1 MNMNNLQ
8 TNDDHTSEKR
18 VTLYE
23 LLLIIYKHSTL
34 IICLTFLG
42 MGSALI
48 YSFQY
53 PNVYTSSALL
63 TLTRDDAS
71 PSSSSSQTNTLANL
85 AGINLG
91 MGDSKSQEILARM
104 NSYNFFQSLILPSIK
119 LENLLAVES
128 WDSKNNKIIYDS
140 SMFDEELGTWLIPKP
155 SSQSGYKKFMK
166 IFLAGSDDLTKFM
179 KLTLEHES
187 PVIAQKWLDEVI
199 RSINTVYRGE
209 TQKKAS
215 RSLLFLNK
223 KMASSNSSEIKSS
236 LAFLIQKQTQTLM
249 MAEENENYIVTG
261 LELPIVSEK
270 KSGPNR
276 ALNIIFGTII
286 GFIFSIFLSLLIE
299 FYRAEKALSNH
310 KTHS

>member
-1 MNMNNLQ
+1 MNNLQ
-8 TNDDHTSEKR
+8 TNDDHKSEKR
-18 VTLYE
+18 VTLYQ
-23 LLLIIYKHSTL
+23 LLLIIYKHLTL

-48 YSFQY
+48 YSFQL

-91 MGDSKSQEILARM
+91 MGDSKTQEILARM
-104 NSYNFFQSLILPSIK
+104 NSYNFFQSLILPLIK
-119 LENLLAVES
+119 MENLIAVES
-128 WDSKNNKIIYDS
+128 WDSKNNQIIYDS
-140 SMFDEELGTWLIPKP
+140 SMFDEELGTWVIPEP
-155 SSQSGYKKFMK
+155 SSQTGHKKFMK
-166 IFLAGSDDLTKFM
+166 TFLAGSDDLTKFM

-187 PVIAQKWLDEVI
+187 PVIAKKWLDEII
-199 RSINTVYRGE
+199 RSINTVYREE

-223 KMASSNSSEIKSS
+223 KMALSNSSEIKSS

-276 ALNIIFGTII
+276 VLNIIFGTMI
-286 GFIFSIFLSLLIE
+286 GFIFGIFLSLLIE

>member
-1 MNMNNLQ
+1 MTNLQ
-8 TNDDHTSEKR
+8 SNDNHINEHR
-18 VTLYE
+18 VTLYQ
-23 LLLIIYKHSTL
+23 LLLIMYKQLTL

-48 YSFQY
+48 YSLLL
-53 PNVYTSSALL
+53 PNVYTSTALL

-71 PSSSSSQTNTLANL
+71 STSSSSQTNTLANL
-85 AGINLG
+85 AGINLS
-91 MGDSKSQEILARM
+91 MGDSKTQEILARI
-104 NSYNFFQSLILPSIK
+104 NSYNFFQSSILPSIK
-119 LENLLAVES
+119 MENLIAVKS
-128 WDSKNNKIIYDS
+128 WDSKNNQIIYDS
-140 SMFDEELGTWLIPKP
+140 SMYDVELGTWVTPEP
-155 SSQSGYKKFMK
+155 SSQTGYKKFMK
-166 IFLAGSDDLTKFM
+166 IFLAGSDDLTSFM

-187 PVIAQKWLDEVI
+187 PVIAKKWLDEII
-199 RSINTVYRGE
+199 RSINTVYREE
-209 TQKKAS
+209 TQRKAS

-249 MAEENENYIVTG
+249 MAEENKNYIVTG

-276 ALNIIFGTII
+276 ALNILFGTMI
-286 GFIFSIFLSLLIE
+286 GFIFGIFLALLIE